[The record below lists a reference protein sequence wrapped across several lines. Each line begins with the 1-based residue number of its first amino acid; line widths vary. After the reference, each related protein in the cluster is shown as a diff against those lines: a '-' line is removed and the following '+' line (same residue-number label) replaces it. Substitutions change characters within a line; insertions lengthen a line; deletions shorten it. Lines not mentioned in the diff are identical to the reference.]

1 MIDYQVVKNWR
12 FEEARYYYTERDTIL
27 YALAVGFGGDPL
39 YDRELQYV
47 YEAGLRAV
55 PTMAAIVGAPGAWW
69 RDPRTGANASGL
81 VHGEQRTRW
90 YGTLPVKGLLLARNR
105 VESLT
110 DKGAGRGAIGVV
122 CRDVVDSQSG
132 DLLARSTNVSVLRRD
147 GGFSGADGVSD
158 PPPEPLPPVPARPPD
173 LQVSLPSL
181 PQSALIYRLNGD
193 LNPLHAD
200 PRVAAEAGFQRPI
213 LHGLCSYGMACHA
226 VLRTVLEYDAA
237 RLRALAV
244 RFTAPVYPGD
254 RLRFQ
259 LWRQDDAGILR
270 LRACVESDDRVV
282 LDNGIVEIG

>member
-12 FEEARYYYTERDTIL
+12 FEEARHHYTERDTIL
-27 YALAVGFGGDPL
+27 YALSVGFGGDPL
-39 YDRELQYV
+39 DVRELQYT
-47 YEAGLRAV
+47 YEVGLRAV

-69 RDPRTGANASGL
+69 RDPRTGANVSGL

-105 VESLT
+105 VQSLT
-110 DKGAGRGAIGVV
+110 DKGEGRGAIGVV
-122 CRDVVDSQSG
+122 CRDVVDAETG
-132 DLLARSTNVSVLRRD
+132 NLLAQSTNVSVLRRD
-147 GGFSGADGVSD
+147 GGFSSAGGVSD
-158 PPPEPLPPVPARPPD
+158 PPPEPLPPVPARPSD

-181 PQSALIYRLNGD
+181 PQSALIYRLTGD

-226 VLRTVLEYDAA
+226 ILRTVLEYDAT

-254 RLRFQ
+254 VLRFD
-259 LWRQDDAGILR
+259 LWRQDDTSILR
-270 LRACVESDDRVV
+270 LRACVDDRVV
-282 LDNGIVEIG
+282 LDNGSVEIG